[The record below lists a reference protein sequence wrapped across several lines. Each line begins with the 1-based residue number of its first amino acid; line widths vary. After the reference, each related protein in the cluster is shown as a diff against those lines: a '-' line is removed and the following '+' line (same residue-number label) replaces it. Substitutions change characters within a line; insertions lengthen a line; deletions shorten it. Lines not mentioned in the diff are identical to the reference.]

1 MPAVSVVMATRRQQL
16 RQVSVSVA
24 LCTMVD
30 DLAHANQL
38 VVLVSVALQRLFAIF
53 GLQARPWIAQCYLLV
68 QLVKV

>member
-24 LCTMVD
+24 HCTMVD

-53 GLQARPWIAQCYLLV
+53 GLQARPIS
-68 QLVKV
+68 